1 MLPKLYVD
9 QVRLR
14 PIRLPVGLQVVIPQL
29 IHSKTWTHR
38 GQTHQTRID
47 PNDLWNWS
55 KLGNCAV
62 RQTAYYAV
70 EMWICIWTPPKR
82 KITQFLRLC
91 PLPKDVYSHLYT
103 QQTVGAEGV
112 VTRFTG
118 REGPH
123 RLGADLPNRPGPLQL
138 LRVSSRWCL
147 ARCRHTLKQKTQV
160 QPTLMENLTRFSQK
174 VNGDQ

>member
-62 RQTAYYAV
+62 RQTAYYTV
-70 EMWICIWTPPKR
+70 KMWICIWTPPKR

-91 PLPKDVYSHLYT
+91 PLPKDVYRHLYT
-103 QQTVGAEGV
+103 QQTVCMGGWGSSYQVYRKRGTTPPGSRSPEPSRSAPAASGQLQV
-112 VTRFTG
+112 VSCS
-118 REGPH
+118 
-123 RLGADLPNRPGPLQL
+123 
-138 LRVSSRWCL
+138 VSPYF
-147 ARCRHTLKQKTQV
+147 KTKN
-160 QPTLMENLTRFSQK
+160 TSSAHSDGKSDAFFSK
-174 VNGDQ
+174 G